1 MTVTSAPQAKAPA
14 RRKRGGTP
22 ELYDFRRPMTLA
34 REHGRVLEMA
44 FETFARQWGTL
55 LTARTRVVAAI
66 TLDSVELRSYD
77 EFVRA
82 LPATTLMILCQVE
95 QNRSTAVLQVPVETG
110 MIWIDY
116 LLGGPGRPL
125 ADPERELTEIEWS
138 LLGDL
143 VQHALHDL
151 SYAFSAVTPLDL
163 HAKSVQYSPQ
173 FVQAAAASEPVVV
186 ATFEV
191 DLGGRTSRTEL
202 MIPAEVLLVPLRA
215 GEAADSRSGDELREH
230 RAALAALA
238 DQVREV
244 PVDVRV
250 RFSPLTITSGAVEAL
265 RLGDIVSL
273 RHRADHPL
281 DVVVDDVPLAR
292 AALGSNRN
300 RLACMVVTSEENR
313 P

>member
-1 MTVTSAPQAKAPA
+1 MNAPQAKVPA
-14 RRKRGGTP
+14 RRKRGGAP
-22 ELYDFRRPMTLA
+22 ELYDFRRPMTLP

-55 LTARTRVVAAI
+55 LTSRTRVVAAI
-66 TLDSVELRSYD
+66 TLETVELRSYD

-82 LPATTLMILCQVE
+82 LPGRTLMILCQVE
-95 QNRSTAVLQVPVETG
+95 QNRSTAVLQLPLETG

-116 LLGGPGRPL
+116 LLGGPGRAL
-125 ADPERELTEIEWS
+125 ADEERELTEIEWS
-138 LLGDL
+138 LLGGL

-151 SYAFSAVTPLDL
+151 GYAFSAVTPLDL

-191 DLGGRTSRTEL
+191 EIGGRTSRTDL
-202 MIPAEVLLVPLRA
+202 MVPAEVLLAPLRA
-215 GEAADSRSGDELREH
+215 GEAADARSGDELREH

-244 PVDVRV
+244 PVDVGV
-250 RFSPLTITSGAVEAL
+250 RFAPLTITSGRVEAL
-265 RLGDIVSL
+265 RVGDVVPL
-273 RHRADHPL
+273 RHRADQPL
-281 DVVVDDVPLAR
+281 DVVVDDVTLAR

-313 P
+313 A